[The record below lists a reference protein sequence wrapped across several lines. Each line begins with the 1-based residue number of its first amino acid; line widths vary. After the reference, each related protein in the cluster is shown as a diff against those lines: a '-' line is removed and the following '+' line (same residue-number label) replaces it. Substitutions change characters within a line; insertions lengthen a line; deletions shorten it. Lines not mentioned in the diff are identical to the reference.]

1 MKAKKIKKVVL
12 TIIALIVA
20 AALLFGGYIMYRFN
34 CNKSDSDFSY
44 DSVFSDHQISLN
56 VNDNGEF
63 RILKINDTHFFNGVC
78 DDDVKTLN
86 GIQSVL
92 ETTTSDLIIVDGDLV
107 EGFNLK
113 SDYDKYQAI
122 DIFADLIEKY
132 NTPWT
137 FAPGNNDGEID
148 GSNEDVI
155 AHLMQYDNFIYGNSK
170 SISGDMQFFIDLN
183 YQNEL
188 VHSVAVMDSGARK
201 PKAIGGYDYI
211 KQSQIDWLL
220 DGINSR
226 NVKTSVFFHMPTVDF
241 QSAYDGGEVYDG
253 FAMYNTYPYDG
264 IEENRLFAE
273 SISGNENITLLSAA
287 HQHSN
292 NMCSFY
298 DGRYYQLSSCSGYG
312 AGHHDFITPCCT
324 LTTID
329 VNDDNTQTMYSFEE
343 LTY

>member
-1 MKAKKIKKVVL
+1 MKAKKIKKVILSV
-12 TIIALIVA
+12 IALIAA
-20 AALLFGGYIMYRFN
+20 AALLFGGYIIYRFN
-34 CNKSDSDFSY
+34 CNKSDSDFTY
-44 DSVFSDHQISLN
+44 DSVFSDEQILLN
-56 VNDNGEF
+56 VNDGGEF
-63 RILKINDTHFFNGVC
+63 RIMKINDTHFFNGIC
-78 DDDVKTLN
+78 DNDVKTLN

-92 ETTTSDLIIVDGDLV
+92 ETTTCDLIIVDGDLV

-113 SDYDKYQAI
+113 SAYNKYQAI
-122 DIFADLIEKY
+122 DIFAGLIEKY

>member
-1 MKAKKIKKVVL
+1 MKAKKIKKVILSV
-12 TIIALIVA
+12 IALIAA
-20 AALLFGGYIMYRFN
+20 AALLFGGYIIYRFN

-63 RILKINDTHFFNGVC
+63 RILKINDTHFFNGIC
-78 DDDVKTLN
+78 DNDVKTLN

-92 ETTTSDLIIVDGDLV
+92 ETTACDLIIVDGDLV

-113 SDYDKYQAI
+113 SAYNKYQAI

-170 SISGDMQFFIDLN
+170 NISGDMQFFIDLN